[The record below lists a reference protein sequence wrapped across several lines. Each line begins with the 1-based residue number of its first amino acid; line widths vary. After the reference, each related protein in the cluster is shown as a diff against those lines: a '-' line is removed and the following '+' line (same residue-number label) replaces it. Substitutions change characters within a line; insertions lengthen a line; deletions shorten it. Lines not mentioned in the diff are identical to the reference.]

1 MSDLRKLKYI
11 MGGEEMLSKKEKII
25 GKIVKKN
32 YNNELEEVLEKK
44 LFDEHAKNL
53 LLSILYKI
61 EAGYEDYEKVKV
73 DTIRKEE
80 YIKNFISIIDKNC
93 DNIKIVKLKSEEDD
107 ILGNKTFLVDK
118 ENKRI
123 ICYPIERKLLYCI
136 YKISK
141 NTEII
146 NNNYEIIGKP
156 LSNLI
161 NTGKCI
167 EQVEPL
173 RDFNGYSWTTVSSEI
188 ESIEH
193 NLIFQN
199 LRLLLG
205 NKFLNNWVE
214 NKEFII
220 DYMELLKNRLE
231 EQYGKKASN
240 KIIGY
245 LEKLAILLE
254 IKFNPKEQEK
264 LLEQEKEVQEK
275 LEKIKDREKFVEML
289 TNDKK
294 RLAEEI
300 KYIDE
305 TINNKELLQNEYI
318 KRNEKLPLQQ
328 KIFSARI
335 LSNMML
341 KEREEKISELEKLNE
356 LMNPKKFIKY
366 KKEYEE
372 KSKYLKIAKTKE
384 IQKEIEKNIKELQ
397 KEFLKCLASKIDKI
411 ETKQDC
417 LDIIYNFRYYN
428 LLPYNKEINIY
439 EVEEIKKEIK
449 ETQEKI
455 ILKANELKVI
465 VQVSKNENINYEILK
480 NIFQVRTLI
489 LEDLNFKVIKEKE
502 GDFAQ
507 FFDEN
512 TSENKIKLA
521 NIENITK
528 KDLEIKLNK
537 KIKVFN

>member
-1 MSDLRKLKYI
+1 
-11 MGGEEMLSKKEKII
+11 MLSKKEKII

-73 DTIRKEE
+73 DTIKKDE
-80 YIKNFISIIDKNC
+80 YIKKFISIIDKNC
-93 DNIKIVKLKSEEDD
+93 DNIKIVKLKSEEEDV
-107 ILGNKTFLVDK
+107 LGNKTFLVDK

-146 NNNYEIIGKP
+146 NNNYEIVGRP

-173 RDFNGYSWTTVSSEI
+173 RDFNGYSWTTVSNEI

-205 NKFLNNWVE
+205 NKFLNNWIE

-220 DYMELLKNRLE
+220 DYMELLKTRLE
-231 EQYGKKASN
+231 EQYGKKESN
-240 KIIGY
+240 KIINY
-245 LEKLAILLE
+245 LEKLSILLE

-264 LLEQEKEVQEK
+264 LLEQEKIVEEK

-300 KYIDE
+300 KNIDE

-335 LSNMML
+335 LSNMMI
-341 KEREEKISELEKLNE
+341 KEREEKIDELEKLNE

-372 KSKYLKIAKTKE
+372 KSKYLKIAKTKD
-384 IQKEIEKNIKELQ
+384 IQQDIEKNIKEFQ
-397 KEFLKCLASKIDKI
+397 KEFLKCFASKINKV

-417 LDIIYNFRYYN
+417 LKEIYNFRYYN

-439 EVEEIKKEIK
+439 EVDEIKKEIK

-455 ILKANELKVI
+455 IAKANELKVI

-480 NIFQVRTLI
+480 NIFQMRTII
-489 LEDLNFKVIKEKE
+489 LEDLNFKLTKEKE
-502 GDFAQ
+502 GDFVQ

-512 TSENKIKLA
+512 TSENKIKLT

-528 KDLEIKLNK
+528 KDLEIRLNK

>member
-1 MSDLRKLKYI
+1 M
-11 MGGEEMLSKKEKII
+11 
-25 GKIVKKN
+25 
-32 YNNELEEVLEKK
+32 
-44 LFDEHAKNL
+44 
-53 LLSILYKI
+53 
-61 EAGYEDYEKVKV
+61 
-73 DTIRKEE
+73 
-80 YIKNFISIIDKNC
+80 
-93 DNIKIVKLKSEEDD
+93 
-107 ILGNKTFLVDK
+107 
-118 ENKRI
+118 
-123 ICYPIERKLLYCI
+123 
-136 YKISK
+136 
-141 NTEII
+141 
-146 NNNYEIIGKP
+146 
-156 LSNLI
+156 
-161 NTGKCI
+161 
-167 EQVEPL
+167 
-173 RDFNGYSWTTVSSEI
+173 
-188 ESIEH
+188 
-193 NLIFQN
+193 
-199 LRLLLG
+199 
-205 NKFLNNWVE
+205 
-214 NKEFII
+214 
-220 DYMELLKNRLE
+220 
-231 EQYGKKASN
+231 
-240 KIIGY
+240 
-245 LEKLAILLE
+245 AILLE
-254 IKFNPKEQEK
+254 IKFNPKEQEE

-335 LSNMML
+335 LSNMMI
-341 KEREEKISELEKLNE
+341 KEREEKIEELEKLNE

-384 IQKEIEKNIKELQ
+384 IQKEIEKNIKEFQ

-439 EVEEIKKEIK
+439 EVDEIKKEIK
-449 ETQEKI
+449 EIQEKI

-480 NIFQVRTLI
+480 NIFQVRTLT
-489 LEDLNFKVIKEKE
+489 LEDLNFKLIKEKE

-521 NIENITK
+521 NIENMTK
-528 KDLEIKLNK
+528 KDLEVKLNK

>member
-1 MSDLRKLKYI
+1 
-11 MGGEEMLSKKEKII
+11 MLSKKEKII

-32 YNNELEEVLEKK
+32 YNNDLEEVLEKK

-73 DTIRKEE
+73 DTVKKDE
-80 YIKNFISIIDKNC
+80 YIKKFISIIDKNC
-93 DNIKIVKLKSEEDD
+93 DNIKIVKLKSEDDD
-107 ILGNKTFLVDK
+107 ILGSKTFLVDK

-205 NKFLNNWVE
+205 NKFLNNWIE

-220 DYMELLKNRLE
+220 DYMELLKTRLE

-240 KIIGY
+240 KIICY

-254 IKFNPKEQEK
+254 IKFNPKEQEE

-335 LSNMML
+335 LSNMMI
-341 KEREEKISELEKLNE
+341 KEREEKIEELEKLNE

-366 KKEYEE
+366 KKQ
-372 KSKYLKIAKTKE
+372 IF
-384 IQKEIEKNIKELQ
+384 KN
-397 KEFLKCLASKIDKI
+397 C
-411 ETKQDC
+411 
-417 LDIIYNFRYYN
+417 
-428 LLPYNKEINIY
+428 
-439 EVEEIKKEIK
+439 
-449 ETQEKI
+449 
-455 ILKANELKVI
+455 
-465 VQVSKNENINYEILK
+465 
-480 NIFQVRTLI
+480 
-489 LEDLNFKVIKEKE
+489 
-502 GDFAQ
+502 
-507 FFDEN
+507 
-512 TSENKIKLA
+512 
-521 NIENITK
+521 
-528 KDLEIKLNK
+528 
-537 KIKVFN
+537 

>member
-1 MSDLRKLKYI
+1 MQKRKDNLI
-11 MGGEEMLSKKEKII
+11 EKII
-25 GKIVKKN
+25 RKD
-32 YNNELEEVLEKK
+32 YSNELEKVLEKK
-44 LFDEHAKNL
+44 AFTENTKSIL
-53 LLSILYKI
+53 LDILYKI
-61 EAGYEDYEKVKV
+61 EASYKDYKKVKQDV
-73 DTIRKEE
+73 NTKEE
-80 YIKNFISIIDKNC
+80 IIEKIIQNIEDNC
-93 DNIKIVKLKSEEDD
+93 DEIKLVIPNSEGSD
-107 ILGNKTFLVDK
+107 ILGNKSFLIDK

-123 ICYPIERKLLYCI
+123 ICYSIERKILYCI

-146 NNNYEIIGKP
+146 NSSYEIIRKP

-167 EQVEPL
+167 EQVEVL
-173 RDFNGYSWTTVSSEI
+173 RDFNGYSWTTVSNEM

-205 NKFLNNWVE
+205 NKFLENWVE

-220 DYMELLKNRLE
+220 DYMELLKNKLE
-231 EQYGKKASN
+231 EQYGEKISKK
-240 KIIGY
+240 IVEY
-245 LEKLAILLE
+245 LEKLSILLE

-264 LLEQEKEVQEK
+264 LLKQEKEVQEK

-318 KRNEKLPLQQ
+318 KRNENLPLQQ

-335 LSNMML
+335 LSNMMI
-341 KEREEKISELEKLNE
+341 KEREEKIDELEKLNE

-372 KSKYLKIAKTKE
+372 KSKYLKIAKTEE
-384 IQKEIEKNIKELQ
+384 IQQEIEKNIKELQ
-397 KEFLKCLASKIDKI
+397 KEFLKCFASKIDKV

-417 LDIIYNFRYYN
+417 INIIYDFRYYN

-439 EVEEIKKEIK
+439 EINAIKKELK
-449 ETQEKI
+449 ETKKKI
-455 ILKANELKVI
+455 IEKANELKAI
-465 VQVSKNENINYEILK
+465 IQVSKNENINYEIMK
-480 NIFQVRTLI
+480 NIFQMRTI
-489 LEDLNFKVIKEKE
+489 TLEDLNIKITKEKE
-502 GDFAQ
+502 GDFVQ

-512 TSENKIKLA
+512 TSEKKIKLS

-537 KIKVFN
+537 KIKIFN

>member
-1 MSDLRKLKYI
+1 
-11 MGGEEMLSKKEKII
+11 MLSKKEKII

-73 DTIRKEE
+73 DTIKKDE
-80 YIKNFISIIDKNC
+80 YIKKFISIIDKNC
-93 DNIKIVKLKSEEDD
+93 DNIKIVKLKSEEED

-146 NNNYEIIGKP
+146 NNNYEIVGRP

-173 RDFNGYSWTTVSSEI
+173 RDFNGYSWTTVSNEI

-205 NKFLNNWVE
+205 NKFLNNWIE

-220 DYMELLKNRLE
+220 DYMELLKTRLE
-231 EQYGKKASN
+231 EQYGKKESN
-240 KIIGY
+240 KIINY
-245 LEKLAILLE
+245 LEKLSILLE
-254 IKFNPKEQEK
+254 IKFNPKEQAK
-264 LLEQEKEVQEK
+264 LLEQEKIVEEK

-300 KYIDE
+300 KNIDE

-335 LSNMML
+335 LSNMMI
-341 KEREEKISELEKLNE
+341 KEREEKIDELEKLNE

-372 KSKYLKIAKTKE
+372 KSKYLKIAKTKD
-384 IQKEIEKNIKELQ
+384 IQQDIEKNIKEFQ
-397 KEFLKCLASKIDKI
+397 KEFLKCFASKINKV

-417 LDIIYNFRYYN
+417 LKEIYNFRYYN

-439 EVEEIKKEIK
+439 EVDEIKKEIK

-455 ILKANELKVI
+455 IAKANELKVI

-480 NIFQVRTLI
+480 NIFQMRTII
-489 LEDLNFKVIKEKE
+489 LEDLNFKLTKEKE
-502 GDFAQ
+502 GDFVQ

-512 TSENKIKLA
+512 TSENKIKLT

-528 KDLEIKLNK
+528 KDLEIRLNK
-537 KIKVFN
+537 KIKLFN

>member
-1 MSDLRKLKYI
+1 MQ
-11 MGGEEMLSKKEKII
+11 KKKDNLIEKIVR
-25 GKIVKKN
+25 KD
-32 YNNELEEVLEKK
+32 YNNELEKVLEKK
-44 LFDEHAKNL
+44 AFTENTKSIL
-53 LLSILYKI
+53 LDILYKI
-61 EAGYEDYEKVKV
+61 EASYKDYKKVKQDV
-73 DTIRKEE
+73 NTKEE
-80 YIKNFISIIDKNC
+80 IIEKIIQNIEDNC
-93 DNIKIVKLKSEEDD
+93 DEIKLVIPNSEGSN
-107 ILGNKTFLVDK
+107 ILGNKSFLVDK
-118 ENKRI
+118 ANKRI
-123 ICYPIERKLLYCI
+123 ICYSIERKILYCI

-205 NKFLNNWVE
+205 NKFLNNWIE

-240 KIIGY
+240 KIICY
-245 LEKLAILLE
+245 LEKLSILLE

-335 LSNMML
+335 LSNMMV
-341 KEREEKISELEKLNE
+341 KEREEKIDELEKLNE

-366 KKEYEE
+366 KREYEE

-384 IQKEIEKNIKELQ
+384 VQQEIEKNIKEFQ
-397 KEFLKCLASKIDKI
+397 KEFLQCFKNKIDKV

-417 LDIIYNFRYYN
+417 LKEIYNFRYYN
-428 LLPYNKEINIY
+428 LLPYNKEMNIY
-439 EVEEIKKEIK
+439 EVDEIKKEIQ

-455 ILKANELKVI
+455 ISKANELKVI
-465 VQVSKNENINYEILK
+465 VQVSKNEKINYEILK
-480 NIFQVRTLI
+480 NIFQLRTI
-489 LEDLNFKVIKEKE
+489 MLEGLNFKLIKEKE
-502 GDFAQ
+502 GDFVQ

-512 TSENKIKLA
+512 ISENKIKLV

-528 KDLEIKLNK
+528 KNLEIKLNK

>member
-1 MSDLRKLKYI
+1 
-11 MGGEEMLSKKEKII
+11 MLSKKEKII

-73 DTIRKEE
+73 DTIKKDE
-80 YIKNFISIIDKNC
+80 YIKKFISIIDKNC
-93 DNIKIVKLKSEEDD
+93 ENIKIVKLKSEED

-173 RDFNGYSWTTVSSEI
+173 RDFNGYSWTTVSSEM

-199 LRLLLG
+199 LRLLLE
-205 NKFLNNWVE
+205 NKFFDNWIE

-220 DYMELLKNRLE
+220 DYMELLKTRLE
-231 EQYGKKASN
+231 EQYSKKSAN
-240 KIIGY
+240 EIINY
-245 LEKLAILLE
+245 LEKLSILLE

-264 LLEQEKEVQEK
+264 LLEQEKIVGEK
-275 LEKIKDREKFVEML
+275 LEKIKDREKFLKKL

-294 RLAEEI
+294 RLTEEI

-305 TINNKELLQNEYI
+305 TINNKDLLQNEYI

-335 LSNMML
+335 LSKMMI
-341 KEREEKISELEKLNE
+341 KEREEKIDELEKINE

-372 KSKYLKIAKTKE
+372 KSKYLKIAKTKD
-384 IQKEIEKNIKELQ
+384 IQQDIEKNIKGLQ
-397 KEFLKCLASKIDKI
+397 KEFLKCFASKINKV

-417 LDIIYNFRYYN
+417 LKEIYNFRYYN

-439 EVEEIKKEIK
+439 EVDEIKKEIR
-449 ETQEKI
+449 EVQEKLI
-455 ILKANELKVI
+455 SKAKELKLI
-465 VQVSKNENINYEILK
+465 VQVSKNESINYEILK
-480 NIFQVRTLI
+480 NIFQMRTII
-489 LEDLNFKVIKEKE
+489 LEDLNFKLTKEKE
-502 GDFAQ
+502 GDFVQ

-512 TSENKIKLA
+512 TSESKIKLT

-528 KDLEIKLNK
+528 KDLEVKLNK